1 VGVTEQTVEE
11 FLSAVAAA
19 TPTPGGGSVAA
30 LAGALSVAL
39 SRMVAGLARGKT
51 GYEAVQD
58 DLARIEERAVPI
70 QERLRL
76 LVDEDSASYQLV
88 VSAMRM
94 PKTTEEE
101 KAARVEAM
109 QAAYREA
116 TKVPLETVERGVE
129 ALELAKEAA
138 EKGNR
143 SAFTDSGV
151 AVLLAEAA
159 IRGASLN
166 VRVNLASIRDES
178 FRSSV
183 EEKLDDLLARAQS
196 LGHDAMAIIERRL

>member
-1 VGVTEQTVEE
+1 MGVTEQTVEE

>member
-1 VGVTEQTVEE
+1 VGVKEQTVEE

-39 SRMVAGLARGKT
+39 SRMVAGLARGKI

-94 PKTTEEE
+94 PKTTEGE

-109 QAAYREA
+109 QAAYRQA

-129 ALELAKEAA
+129 AIELAKEAA

-143 SAFTDSGV
+143 SAFTDCGV

-183 EEKLDDLLARAQS
+183 EEKLDALLARAQS

>member
-1 VGVTEQTVEE
+1 MGVKEQTIEE

-94 PKTTEEE
+94 PKTTEGE

-116 TKVPLETVERGVE
+116 TKVPLETLERGVE
-129 ALELAKEAA
+129 AIELAKEVA

-143 SAFTDSGV
+143 SAFTDCGV

-166 VRVNLASIRDES
+166 VRVNLASVRDES

-183 EEKLDDLLARAQS
+183 EEKVDGLLARAQS
-196 LGHDAMAIIERRL
+196 FGHDAMAIIEGRL